1 MSHRNALAI
10 AAPALLVLAGCADPG
25 APDPAPAA
33 EGGSPTPATPSAAAP
48 LRDAPTQKAEAA
60 PQGDCDLLT
69 AAEIS
74 AAFGGKLSVRRAGG
88 HGPRGGSCTWSL
100 AEVAESELVLQA
112 GDASA
117 YAARKDAYTS
127 QSGIAIEPL
136 ALGKEALLVNRAQV
150 IALREDGRSISLG
163 LMLIVF
169 NTPMPASEDEI
180 RSGLE
185 MLAGIALERL

>member
-1 MSHRNALAI
+1 MRTLLI
-10 AAPALLVLAGCADPG
+10 ATLFAALAGCTDPG
-25 APDPAPAA
+25 APAPASGA
-33 EGGSPTPATPSAAAP
+33 DGARPTPTTPSAAMTP
-48 LRDAPTQKAEAA
+48 RDTPPQKAAAA

-100 AEVAESELVLQA
+100 AEAAESELVLQA

-180 RSGLE
+180 RRGLE
-185 MLAGIALERL
+185 TLAGTALERL